1 MMGLNKFH
9 CSVREFDRVE
19 REINMRCR
27 RELDIYSGT
36 TVYQICDFEQGIKP
50 LCTWVTNP

>member
-9 CSVREFDRVE
+9 CFVREFDRVE